1 MAAISIFIA
10 ASHCFL
16 RHLWSKS
23 VHERQKSKIPMQLST
38 YFEQRI
44 LNFGLLCD
52 FGRKRALIQ
61 EYQFWRWCH
70 IKPVLMKW
78 GHKTKEWTPLR
89 WEPSIFQLFSGPFLA
104 LRIPINCVPPS
115 PSPIVSQMAL
125 MTLCRPLPV
134 SLPISL
140 RVSEGQTLTNILMN
154 AVCSNLRVRILLG
167 PKLIFALHSLEGPKQ
182 IWTK

>member
-1 MAAISIFIA
+1 MGAPPGCQFGQIGQVALLMTEHQWFKRWLLQCPKSLPAYWWRVIRQNKGWNLKLRRWRLSRLKQMAAISIFIA

-52 FGRKRALIQ
+52 FGRKRAEIQ

-89 WEPSIFQLFSGPFLA
+89 WEPSIFSAVFWAVFS
-104 LRIPINCVPPS
+104 
-115 PSPIVSQMAL
+115 
-125 MTLCRPLPV
+125 
-134 SLPISL
+134 
-140 RVSEGQTLTNILMN
+140 SEN
-154 AVCSNLRVRILLG
+154 SN
-167 PKLIFALHSLEGPKQ
+167 
-182 IWTK
+182 